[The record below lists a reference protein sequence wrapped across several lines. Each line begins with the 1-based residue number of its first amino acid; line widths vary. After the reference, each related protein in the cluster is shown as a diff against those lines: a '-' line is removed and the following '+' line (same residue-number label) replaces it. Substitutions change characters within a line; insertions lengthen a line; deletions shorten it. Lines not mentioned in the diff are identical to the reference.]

1 MDESRG
7 LFLYAG
13 EYAAAHEARDDFN
26 AIHTAKSEGWI
37 GKYQAALF
45 EKSEDGAVKVLD
57 TTSTTRAS
65 GAKWGAAIGAVIGLV
80 FPPSILVGMGAGS
93 LLGAG
98 AGNVAKGWFAGDIKT
113 IGENL
118 QPGHSGILLIAEAT
132 PDIAVERI
140 LARALNSE
148 AHAVKEYAD
157 EARKALE
164 EGLEA

>member
-1 MDESRG
+1 MEETRS

-13 EYAAAHEARDDFN
+13 EYETAHEARDDFN
-26 AIHTAKSEGWI
+26 AIHAAKSEGWI

-45 EKSEDGAVKVLD
+45 EKSEDGAVKVVD
-57 TTSTTRAS
+57 TTSTTRTS

-80 FPPSILVGMGAGS
+80 FPPSILVGAGVGS

-98 AGNVAKGWFAGDIKT
+98 TGNVAKGWFAGDIKI

-132 PDIAVERI
+132 PDIAVDRI
-140 LARALNSE
+140 LARALSAE
-148 AHAVKEYAD
+148 AHAVKDHAE
-157 EARKALE
+157 EARKALD
-164 EGLEA
+164 EGLEE